1 MEEIKGA
8 ISLEAMTDCYTYA
21 TRSQFLKASHGH
33 NRKEQITFD
42 LCLQSESIY
51 IQIALCISSVYT

>member
-8 ISLEAMTDCYTYA
+8 INLEAMTDCYTYA
-21 TRSQFLKASHGH
+21 TRSQFLKASQSHI
-33 NRKEQITFD
+33 RKEQITFD

-51 IQIALCISSVYT
+51 IQIALYMSWVYT